1 MDHWRDQSEKPL
13 EIKEIR
19 YGGDPT
25 SHTPALDVTAAAAP
39 FRA

>member
-1 MDHWRDQSEKPL
+1 MLIERGIAKTWRTPEKL
-13 EIKEIR
+13 EV
-19 YGGDPT
+19 DPT